1 MTNTQT
7 KLQVTAEQKT
17 ALDLY
22 IDSHGT
28 KLWKFEN
35 DRDTW
40 TNVYKSI
47 KNLSFDEMATALYVG
62 YEVPAPKIKVG
73 DWVVPAK
80 AEWLSSSRGIKCA
93 EVETADRNTMRLK
106 GCDGP
111 YTYDFVRLA
120 TPNEVFWAKMG
131 RKENEVRVGDIIV
144 DDDGS
149 LYRVVDSGAF
159 IDEISIED
167 AVELSEA
174 GEIYTIYPAESA
186 VEFPKE

>member
-1 MTNTQT
+1 MTN

-22 IDSHGT
+22 TEVHGT
-28 KLWKFEN
+28 ALSNFEKY
-35 DRDTW
+35 RTTW
-40 TNVYKSI
+40 TNEYKTI
-47 KNLSFDEMATALYVG
+47 KELSFDDMAKALYVG
-62 YEVPAPKIKVG
+62 YEVSKPKIKVG
-73 DWVVPAK
+73 DWVTTINPD
-80 AEWLSSSRGIKCA
+80 EWLSRSHGIRFA
-93 EVETADRNTMRLK
+93 EVETTSRITMNLK
-106 GCDGP
+106 GLDGP

-149 LYRVVDSGAF
+149 LYRVVASGAF

-186 VEFPKE
+186 VEFPK

>member
-22 IDSHGT
+22 TDSHGT
-28 KLWKFEN
+28 TLFNFEN
-35 DRDTW
+35 YRTTW
-40 TNVYKSI
+40 TNVYKPI
-47 KNLSFDEMATALYVG
+47 KDLSLDDMAKALYVG
-62 YEVPAPKIKVG
+62 YEVPAPKFEVG
-73 DWVVPAK
+73 DWVTPINPDNLLSTYTGARVAK
-80 AEWLSSSRGIKCA
+80 IEKSGNYLELENVGGIF
-93 EVETADRNTMRLK
+93 TRD
-106 GCDGP
+106 
-111 YTYDFVRLA
+111 YVRHA

-149 LYRVVDSGAF
+149 LYRVVASGAF
-159 IDEISIED
+159 IDEISVED

-186 VEFPKE
+186 VEFPK